1 MGRLKAWWKAS
12 LFSFGARY
20 ISGKADG
27 FHIAACADDGTPS
40 GRIVDLEL
48 TDESVRL
55 LILAMTEYIG
65 RTRSKDADPQKLEG
79 DTA

>member
-1 MGRLKAWWKAS
+1 MGRPKAWWRAS
-12 LFSFGARY
+12 LFSFGAKY
-20 ISGKADG
+20 TNGKVDG
-27 FHIAACADDGTPS
+27 FHVAARADDGTKD

-65 RTRSKDADPQKLEG
+65 RNRSKDAGPQLEG
-79 DTA
+79 DKT